1 MIWLIIKE
9 AWLSLSSHK
18 LRSFLTTLGIIIGVS
33 AVVMMVA
40 AGQTVSLVINNS
52 FASMGG
58 NLLMIHPSFVVTS
71 GIKSG
76 QRPSITAADVEAT
89 KTLRGVEAAAPIV
102 RATAQGVYGANNWA
116 VSIRGT
122 TPDLITVNKWEIER
136 GEPFTEKDVKSA
148 SPYVLIGSTT
158 ANELFGFADPVGQ
171 TIRIKNVPFKVV
183 GLLASKGQDLM
194 GNDQDDVILMPYTT
208 VRQRIQGS
216 RIPDRVHFGYIKVAD
231 DEDLEAAANR
241 VKMLLRSRHNIK
253 EGHDDDFEVMNMTA
267 MVNTIKTVGL
277 VLSILLA
284 AIASISLI
292 VGSIGIMNM
301 MLVSVTER
309 TREIGI
315 RKALG
320 AENRWIMLQFLTES
334 IMISFMGSI
343 LGLFIGI
350 TTSQIVG
357 YIMEYKVPIS
367 IWPIILS
374 FSVAVI
380 VGVLSGIIPAYKAMK
395 LDPIEALRYQ

>member
-18 LRSFLTTLGIIIGVS
+18 LRTFLTTLGIIIGVS

-58 NLLMIHPSFVVTS
+58 NLLMIHPSFVFTS

-76 QRPSITAADVEAT
+76 QRPTITAADVEAT
-89 KTLRGVEAAAPIV
+89 KTLKGVDAAAPIV
-102 RATAQGVYGANNWA
+102 RATAQGVYGANNWT

-148 SPYVLIGSTT
+148 SPYILIGATT
-158 ANELFGFADPVGQ
+158 ANELFGFADPVGE

-216 RIPDRVHFGYIKVAD
+216 RIPDRVNFGYIKVSD
-231 DEDLEAAANR
+231 DEDLETASNR

-292 VGSIGIMNM
+292 VGSIGI
-301 MLVSVTER
+301 
-309 TREIGI
+309 

-334 IMISFMGSI
+334 IMISFLGSL

-350 TTSQIVG
+350 TTSQIIG
-357 YIMEYKVPIS
+357 YIMEYEVPIS
-367 IWPIILS
+367 VWPIILS
-374 FSVAVI
+374 FSVAVL